1 MSLLPDSVITLVR
14 QARRIV
20 ALTGGGVASEAK
32 FPSFRESHT
41 GEWARY
47 DVSELAT
54 PQAFQRNPRLVWE
67 WYAHR
72 RRVAEQI
79 HPGPTHQALAALERH
94 NPEVTIITQ
103 AIDGLHSRAG
113 STQVVE
119 LNGSLLHTRCFEAG
133 HAVNSWEHLDE
144 NPPRCPHCGSFL
156 RPDVVMFGEGLA
168 QVDLRRA
175 RAAVDACD
183 LFLALG
189 TIATIEPVTSF
200 PIAARKARAHVV
212 AITREEDSIY
222 AVLADEVI
230 SATPG
235 DVLPM
240 LVLALFNQSR

>member
-14 QARRIV
+14 QAHQIV

-79 HPGPTHQALAALERH
+79 HPGPTHQALAALERF
-94 NPEVTIITQ
+94 NPNITIVTQ
-103 AIDGLHSRAG
+103 AIDGLHTRAG
-113 STQVVE
+113 STQVIE
-119 LNGSLLHTRCFEAG
+119 LNGSLLQTRCFEAG
-133 HAVNSWEHLDE
+133 HIVNTWEHDDI
-144 NPPRCPHCGSFL
+144 PPRCPHCGSFL

-168 QVDLRRA
+168 QTDLRRA

-189 TIATIEPVTSF
+189 TIATIEPVSSF

-212 AITREEDSIY
+212 AITHEEDSIY
-222 AVLADEVI
+222 TVLADEII
-230 SATPG
+230 SAAPG
-235 DVLPM
+235 EVLPI
-240 LVLALFNQSR
+240 LALALLNQSR